1 MAGVTRVLLVD
12 DDALVRAGLRLMLG
26 SAADIEVVAE
36 ADDGHRVHDLV
47 RTHAPDVVLMDI
59 RMPGLDGL
67 EATRLVRAMPD
78 PPRVLVLTTFTADS
92 YVLRALRAGADGFLL
107 KHTSPARIIE
117 AVRRAAAGEPVM
129 SPESLGQLIDRVTVG
144 GPEPEPEPEPEAGAE
159 AKEETEAEAK
169 EETEASEEAEGEPS
183 PPSSSTVDQLDALG
197 AREREVALEV
207 AKGRT
212 NAQIAA
218 DLYMSVP
225 TVKSHVSHILAK
237 LDLDN
242 RVQTALLVYRAGLL

>member
-1 MAGVTRVLLVD
+1 MAGVIRVLLVD

-36 ADDGHRVHDLV
+36 ADDGHRVPDLV

-78 PPRVLVLTTFTADS
+78 PPHVLVLTTFTADS

-117 AVRRAAAGEPVM
+117 AVRRAVAGEPVM
-129 SPESLGQLIDRVTVG
+129 SPESLGQLIDKVTAG
-144 GPEPEPEPEPEAGAE
+144 GTEPEAEAEAKEGAE
-159 AKEETEAEAK
+159 AKEEAEAE
-169 EETEASEEAEGEPS
+169 PS
-183 PPSSSTVDQLDALG
+183 LPTSPTADQLAALG
-197 AREREVALEV
+197 AREREGALEV

-212 NAQIAA
+212 NAQIAV

-225 TVKSHVSHILAK
+225 TVKSHVSHILTK

-242 RVQTALLVYRAGLL
+242 RVQIALLVYRAGLL